1 MHASANSRNRISR
14 SKLPVPS
21 VSSPRFIQSTESVE
35 QQMQHPDIIQEL
47 DAPPSDEEPE
57 PNAVTTDLQTSSLA
71 ESVSVSSGYINLN
84 AQDNQLAVNPSTSP
98 VICLD
103 RSHRTRS
110 LIQKSSSQTLI
121 IEAPLIALA
130 DDCKIPQKVKLEIEE
145 LKRQVMFLS
154 KMNEEFQSRL
164 NALTNNWELNPNI
177 WQSPQVI
184 RQTGSPIEVFDSPS
198 LASHTKRESET
209 SIARSSYSFGPKVIM
224 KRD

>member
-14 SKLPVPS
+14 SKLPAPS

-35 QQMQHPDIIQEL
+35 QQMQHPDITQEL

-71 ESVSVSSGYINLN
+71 ESVSVSSGYFN
-84 AQDNQLAVNPSTSP
+84 AQVNKLADNPSTSP

-103 RSHRTRS
+103 RLHRTRT
-110 LIQKSSSQTLI
+110 LVQKSSSQTLI
-121 IEAPLIALA
+121 IDAPLIALA

-145 LKRQVMFLS
+145 LKSQVMFLS

-184 RQTGSPIEVFDSPS
+184 RQTGSPMEVFDSPS
-198 LASHTKRESET
+198 LASQSKRESET
-209 SIARSSYSFGPKVIM
+209 SIARSNYSFGPKVIM